1 MPESVVSTDSRA
13 RIFRIS
19 EDAAPSSP
27 TATPFDGWSASFTAS
42 LSRKWPLFGP
52 MVPLKLAVWLTVT
65 ELRPFGRDFVLMSLN
80 HVVEAGKVVAAAPL
94 AQYFTLLVVTRKIRA
109 EAGPA
114 ESVVPRDLQEFL
126 GGPLILSTALLRAV
140 VVHVADV
147 ALLGARP
154 TVGAAA
160 AATATASATAAPPV
174 APFIRVALVAGLVN
188 VVVAVLSAAPVVPV
202 A

>member
-1 MPESVVSTDSRA
+1 
-13 RIFRIS
+13 
-19 EDAAPSSP
+19 
-27 TATPFDGWSASFTAS
+27 
-42 LSRKWPLFGP
+42 

-147 ALLGARP
+147 ALLAARP
-154 TVGAAA
+154 AVRAA
-160 AATATASATAAPPV
+160 AATATASAAAAPPV
-174 APFIRVALVAGLVN
+174 IRVALVAGLVN
-188 VVVAVLSAAPVVPV
+188 VVVAILSAAPVVPV

>member
-1 MPESVVSTDSRA
+1 
-13 RIFRIS
+13 
-19 EDAAPSSP
+19 
-27 TATPFDGWSASFTAS
+27 
-42 LSRKWPLFGP
+42 

-94 AQYFTLLVVTRKIRA
+94 AQYFTLLVVTRKIGA
-109 EAGPA
+109 ETGPA

-126 GGPLILSTALLRAV
+126 GGPLILSTTLLRAV
-140 VVHVADV
+140 VVHMADV

-154 TVGAAA
+154 AVGAAA
-160 AATATASATAAPPV
+160 AATATASASAAAPV
-174 APFIRVALVAGLVN
+174 VRVALVAGLVN

>member
-1 MPESVVSTDSRA
+1 MSTDSRA

-147 ALLGARP
+147 ALLAARP
-154 TVGAAA
+154 AVGAAA
-160 AATATASATAAPPV
+160 AATATASAAAAPPV
-174 APFIRVALVAGLVN
+174 IRVALVAGLVN
-188 VVVAVLSAAPVVPV
+188 VVVAILSAAPVVPV

>member
-1 MPESVVSTDSRA
+1 
-13 RIFRIS
+13 
-19 EDAAPSSP
+19 
-27 TATPFDGWSASFTAS
+27 
-42 LSRKWPLFGP
+42 

-147 ALLGARP
+147 ALLSARP
-154 TVGAAA
+154 AVRAAA
-160 AATATASATAAPPV
+160 AATATASAAAAPPV
-174 APFIRVALVAGLVN
+174 IRVALVAGLVN
-188 VVVAVLSAAPVVPV
+188 VVVAILSAAPVVPV

>member
-1 MPESVVSTDSRA
+1 
-13 RIFRIS
+13 
-19 EDAAPSSP
+19 
-27 TATPFDGWSASFTAS
+27 
-42 LSRKWPLFGP
+42 

-147 ALLGARP
+147 ALLSARP
-154 TVGAAA
+154 AVRAAAA
-160 AATATASATAAPPV
+160 AATATASAAAAPPV
-174 APFIRVALVAGLVN
+174 APVIRVALVAGLVN

>member
-1 MPESVVSTDSRA
+1 
-13 RIFRIS
+13 
-19 EDAAPSSP
+19 
-27 TATPFDGWSASFTAS
+27 
-42 LSRKWPLFGP
+42 

-147 ALLGARP
+147 ALLSARP
-154 TVGAAA
+154 AVRAAA
-160 AATATASATAAPPV
+160 AATATASAAAAPPV
-174 APFIRVALVAGLVN
+174 IRVALVAGLVN